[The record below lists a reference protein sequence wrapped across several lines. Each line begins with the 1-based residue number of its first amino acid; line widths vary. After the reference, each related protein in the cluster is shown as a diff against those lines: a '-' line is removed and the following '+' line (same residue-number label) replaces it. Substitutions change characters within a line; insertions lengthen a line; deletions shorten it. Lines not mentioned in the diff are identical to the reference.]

1 MKRLIILVGIGLLFS
16 TSALA
21 IEPEFGPRKGDWEVA
36 AGGGTANDD
45 EWVSSSLGGN
55 LSGSLGY
62 FVTDDLEV
70 GLRQSVIASGAR
82 GTNSTAYIGNS
93 RLAVDYHLPLG
104 RFYPFIGA
112 NIGGVYG
119 HVDAAASGG
128 PEAGVKYWARKNA
141 FLYAMAEYQWFIG
154 GGKAKLGD
162 AYDDGIFLTTV
173 GMGVNF

>member
-1 MKRLIILVGIGLLFS
+1 MKRSIILFGITLLFS
-16 TSALA
+16 TSAFA
-21 IEPEFGPRKGDWEVA
+21 IEPEFGPRQGDWEVS

-45 EWVSSSLGGN
+45 QWESGSFGGN
-55 LSGSLGY
+55 LSGNVGY

-70 GLRQSVIASGAR
+70 VVRNSLIISGAQ
-82 GTNSTAYIGNS
+82 GDKATAYIGNS

-104 RFYPFIGA
+104 RFYPFIGV

-154 GGKAKLGD
+154 GPASKLGS
-162 AYDDGIFLTTV
+162 AYDHGMFLTTI